1 MYVLFPLILMTWITM
16 FTMAPLA
23 VSHKNSS
30 MGSKDLQKQ
39 VNDKVVERY
48 TSGEGYKKMSKALK
62 IPPRT
67 VKTIIKKVESVW
79 HHPQSPKKSVRPSK
93 LDDQERRHLVRE
105 TVRNSIATLKENM
118 CITKSQRYCTHLA
131 RMGGWHEKKPFLV
144 WSSQRH
150 LEDPATKFCNR
161 NEIKKFRL
169 AENQHFP
176 SPEQYQS
183 SYEAWWWQ
191 YNGVGIFII

>member
-1 MYVLFPLILMTWITM
+1 M

-79 HHPQSPKKSVRPSK
+79 HHPQSPNKSVRPSK

-105 TVRNSIATLKENM
+105 TIRNSIATLKENM

-131 RMGGWHEKKPFLV
+131 RMGGWHEKSHFLFEVRRDTLRILQQSFVIGMKSKSSV
-144 WSSQRH
+144 WQKTNTSHHQNNTNPAMKHDGGSITVWEFLSS
-150 LEDPATKFCNR
+150 KGNF
-161 NEIKKFRL
+161 KKKKK
-169 AENQHFP
+169 
-176 SPEQYQS
+176 
-183 SYEAWWWQ
+183 
-191 YNGVGIFII
+191 